1 MGLLAAQYKC
11 GARSAAPAAED
22 VCRKHAFFG
31 TIIVRRFSA
40 VFAHPSPDRVQ
51 AVPSTEQFALRHF
64 AFTVI
69 PVFAAQRQKLF
80 RCARDKAPLSPPPAR
95 ERRSPTSPFP
105 SGRVRN
111 KTGTNK
117 PDDGEAA

>member
-1 MGLLAAQYKC
+1 MGLLSVQYKC

-80 RCARDKAPLSPPPAR
+80 SPSARQGSAVAASRTRKAQSHVSFSAWNSM
-95 ERRSPTSPFP
+95 EQN
-105 SGRVRN
+105 RN
-111 KTGTNK
+111 TQAG
-117 PDDGEAA
+117 

>member
-1 MGLLAAQYKC
+1 MGLLAVQYKC
-11 GARSAAPAAED
+11 GARSAVPAAED

-69 PVFAAQRQKLF
+69 PEFAAQRQKLF
-80 RCARDKAPLSPPPAR
+80 SPSARQGSAVAASRTRKAQSHVSFSAR
-95 ERRSPTSPFP
+95 KGLEQN
-105 SGRVRN
+105 RN
-111 KTGTNK
+111 TQAG
-117 PDDGEAA
+117 